1 MGKRKS
7 RSAIRKLRAATKRKE
22 NLMNLI
28 NKINSV
34 NINKINEY
42 NTFYMPLSGEYS
54 DYCNS
59 INEEEGKITLPPP
72 VTIPPDIKEF
82 EGVK

>member
-22 NLMNLI
+22 NLMKLI
-28 NKINSV
+28 DNINNVNPNKI
-34 NINKINEY
+34 
-42 NTFYMPLSGEYS
+42 GEYS
-54 DYCNS
+54 DYCKS
-59 INEEEGKITLPPP
+59 IEDIDRFLFSDDEEEEGVITLPPP
-72 VTIPPDIKEF
+72 VTTPPEVKEL